1 MGLLAA
7 CTSGGDDG
15 EASLSD
21 PTTVT
26 LPMTDGTG
34 ATIELTTSGITSSA
48 PGETTEDGGTTAGD
62 SEGAPTST
70 GTDTG
75 ESTGSTGEPDL
86 TTGPPLPDP
95 FTAGHVFVAGWNDHR
110 VFGRRRR

>member
-1 MGLLAA
+1 MGLLAG
-7 CTSGGDDG
+7 CTAGGDDG
-15 EASLSD
+15 EGSFSG
-21 PTTVT
+21 PTNVT
-26 LPMTDGTG
+26 LPMTEVSTSTGDG
-34 ATIELTTSGITSSA
+34 TSGITSTA
-48 PGETTEDGGTTAGD
+48 PGETTADGGTTAGD
-62 SEGAPTST
+62 SEGAPTGT

-75 ESTGSTGEPDL
+75 ESTSSTGEPDL